1 MDLGSAS
8 KQGRAW
14 WLAGLLALL
23 CLAVQA
29 QQAAPVNPELDEGLR
44 YARGLLQ
51 DLRLPDIA
59 DLVIADLER
68 KFPEAKARFAAL
80 KLEGELARGMFD
92 VVIKRIA
99 TEPNQDSAEVWAMKL
114 TLADAYYAHS
124 KYPEAKGLY
133 EKFFARF
140 EKETPPELLTF
151 YSESAYKYAQMLLYL
166 NELRAGLKA
175 YERVLKSKLEQHV
188 MRQCLSEMADVAL
201 RIAATSADKQ
211 EQEKLLR
218 DAESWADKLLW
229 VQDIWFGKAIVIKAH
244 AVMMR
249 GRPDDAKKLVDGYMG
264 TLQIIHKSLVQMEEE
279 TGEPLT
285 RVSPMP
291 ECRYLLAV
299 MLQEEAD
306 KLMQQPGFDREA
318 VLSLLVG
325 ARLADGSRQGN
336 GAYQH
341 FINVFLKYP
350 ESTWAAEAGER
361 AEQVR
366 LIVAEVFGGNISAV
380 VTAEQTAKVRSIQFR
395 DARML
400 FTQGQIRN
408 AIDRLLLVL
417 NRFPDTPESVSALG
431 DLARCYIQTIVDAP
445 EHELY
450 AEVVLG
456 HLAERLGGIPETR
469 SLAGDEV
476 IRIAEYWAENGRADK
491 RAAAF
496 DLYFRIFPDHL
507 LAANYLASF
516 GERAY
521 RDKDY
526 ATALSY
532 FGQVAAT
539 YTNSQLA
546 YDALNRIASVYEEM
560 GDSTNATVALD
571 RYVQRLEE
579 RPKPGQELMSAKYR
593 QAQALK
599 NSALDLL
606 RAATNDAGRAAGNA
620 ALARAAVAYNALA
633 TTLQQPDHPYQV
645 NDADKQKNASLL
657 EGAFYNSAYCLS
669 QVTEPADR
677 VPEIRRR
684 AIASYEALVKR
695 FPRSAFAPAALIQI
709 GSIWTMLRDATQA
722 EAALGRLLKDYSDT
736 PEARSALPLL
746 ADNLMKLGMRE
757 EALARYRQMFADAG
771 GKYGDADLLR
781 AAQVL
786 IGAKEYDLAQQGL
799 ERVLARSK
807 DYRTVAP
814 ARLRQAELLL
824 ARAKYTE
831 AIQVLEAFIKEYPNL
846 TLLVDAN
853 LLLSQAASLA
863 GERERDDLKRK
874 LLFNAAV
881 DAMKQVRQRRTN
893 QVEMAASDIAVG
905 GIMARKARA
914 EKEFGMTDKARDS
927 RGQALIAYQSFI
939 DNADPAN
946 LVLAPLVETAYFEST
961 PLLLEHGEW
970 LMAAENCE
978 SYLGSFPR
986 GRHVAEMRAW
996 MNQARTE
1003 LGAAGAAAPAP
1014 AAGATNSAPA
1024 APAAASTNGAAP
1036 AAAGTP

>member
-8 KQGRAW
+8 KQGCAR
-14 WLAGLLALL
+14 WLAGLIALT
-23 CLAVQA
+23 CVVASA

-51 DLRLPDIA
+51 QLRLPDFA
-59 DLVIADLER
+59 DMVIAELER

-80 KLEGELARGMFD
+80 KLEGELARGMFEE
-92 VVIKRIA
+92 VKKRIA
-99 TEPNQDSAEVWAMKL
+99 AEPGQDSAEVWAMKL
-114 TLADAYYAHS
+114 TLADAYYAYS
-124 KYPEAKGLY
+124 KYAEAKGLY
-133 EKFFARF
+133 EAFFTRF

-166 NELRAGLKA
+166 NELRGGLKA
-175 YERVLKSKLEQHV
+175 YERVLKTKLDQHV
-188 MRQCLSEMADVAL
+188 ARQCLSEMADVAL
-201 RIAATSADKQ
+201 RIAKETADAQ
-211 EQEKLLR
+211 EREKMLR
-218 DAESWADKLLW
+218 DAESWADQLLW
-229 VQDIWFGKAIVIKAH
+229 VQDIWFGKAIVAKAH
-244 AVMMR
+244 VIMLR
-249 GRPDDAKKLVDGYMG
+249 GKPDDAKKLVDGYMP
-264 TLQIIHKSLVQMEEE
+264 TLRQIHDSLVEMEAE
-279 TGEPLT
+279 TGDPLT

-306 KLMQQPGFDREA
+306 RLMQQPGFDREA

-325 ARLADGSRQGN
+325 ARQADGGRQGN

-380 VTAEQTAKVRSIQFR
+380 VTPEQTARVRTIQFR

-400 FTQGQIRN
+400 FLQGQVRN

-417 NRFPDTPESVSALG
+417 NRFPDTPESVIALG
-431 DLARCYIQTIVDAP
+431 DLTRCYIQTIGEEP
-445 EHELY
+445 GNELY
-450 AEVVLG
+450 ADTAFG
-456 HLAERLGGIPETR
+456 HLAERFSGRSETR
-469 SLAGDEV
+469 GTAGDEV

-496 DLYFRIFPDHL
+496 DLYFRLFPDHP

-526 ATALSY
+526 GVALSY
-532 FGQVAAT
+532 FGQVAET

-546 YDALNRIASVYEEM
+546 FDALNRIASVYEEM

-571 RYVQRLEE
+571 RYVRRLEE

-599 NSALDLL
+599 NTALDLL
-606 RAATNDAGRAAGNA
+606 RGSTNSSDTAAGNM
-620 ALARAAVAYNALA
+620 ALARAAVAYNRLA
-633 TTLQQPDHPYQV
+633 NTLQQPDHPYQI
-645 NDADKQKNASLL
+645 NESDKKKNASLL
-657 EGAFYNSAYCLS
+657 EGAFYNAAYCLS
-669 QVTEPADR
+669 QITEPAER

-684 AIASYEALVKR
+684 AIDSYEALVKR

-709 GSIWTMLRDATQA
+709 GSLWTMLRDATKA
-722 EAALGRLLKDYSDT
+722 EEALGRLLKDYSET

-757 EALARYRQMFADAG
+757 EAIARYRQMFADAG

-799 ERVLARSK
+799 ERVLARSQ

-824 ARAKYTE
+824 ARGRFEETIK
-831 AIQVLEAFIKEYPNL
+831 QLESFIEDYPNL
-846 TLLVDAN
+846 SLLIDAN
-853 LLLSQAASLA
+853 LLLSEAASKA

-874 LLFNAAV
+874 LFFNAAV

-893 QVEMAASDIAVG
+893 HLEMAASDIAVG
-905 GIMARKARA
+905 AIMARKARA
-914 EKEFGMTDKARDS
+914 EKEFGMPEKARDS

-946 LVLAPLVETAYFEST
+946 LALAPLVEKAYFEST
-961 PLLLEHGEW
+961 PLLLEHREW
-970 LMAAENCE
+970 LMVAENCA
-978 SYLGSFPR
+978 SYLQSFPR
-986 GRHVAEMRAW
+986 GRYVGEIRAW
-996 MNQARTE
+996 LNQARTE
-1003 LGAAGAAAPAP
+1003 LGSGAVPAPPPAAAAPAADAASELPAATNAPP
-1014 AAGATNSAPA
+1014 AAGAP
-1024 APAAASTNGAAP
+1024 
-1036 AAAGTP
+1036 